1 MCSDEAFHRVHQ
13 ELALGKVQDGL
24 GVDVHVHRTV
34 HEGLGV
40 VGAPLLVHA
49 HVNGLSD
56 VRDHVDI
63 ISSRVRGLS
72 DTVQHKNVMAQ

>member
-1 MCSDEAFHRVHQ
+1 M
-13 ELALGKVQDGL
+13 LY
-24 GVDVHVHRTV
+24 
-34 HEGLGV
+34 
-40 VGAPLLVHA
+40 GAPLLVHA

-72 DTVQHKNVMAQ
+72 DTVVVPHGQAQVGVGGPVLGIGAVVPLAVQHILDILYR

>member
-1 MCSDEAFHRVHQ
+1 MF
-13 ELALGKVQDGL
+13 QDGL

-34 HEGLGV
+34 HEGLSV

-63 ISSRVRGLS
+63 ISS
-72 DTVQHKNVMAQ
+72 